1 MFKQLKNI
9 ESAFKHIRIFSIA
22 FLIANCVICCY
33 VLNIFY
39 KNNQANRNRIYLLAN
54 DKLLDA
60 IAVDRSSKLGVEVR
74 DHVKMF
80 HFYFYSLQ
88 PDDAVITRNIT
99 KALYLADS
107 KAKSEYEN
115 LKEKGYYSAMISAN
129 TSQQVEEPDSISVN
143 INQSPWYF
151 RYYGKLKIVRPTTIA
166 TRSLISEGYLR
177 VTDVSDN
184 NPHGFL
190 IERWNVIENK
200 DLTLE
205 KR

>member
-22 FLIANCVICCY
+22 FLIANCAICCY

-200 DLTLE
+200 DLTIE

>member
-1 MFKQLKNI
+1 
-9 ESAFKHIRIFSIA
+9 
-22 FLIANCVICCY
+22 
-33 VLNIFY
+33 
-39 KNNQANRNRIYLLAN
+39 
-54 DKLLDA
+54 
-60 IAVDRSSKLGVEVR
+60 
-74 DHVKMF
+74 
-80 HFYFYSLQ
+80 
-88 PDDAVITRNIT
+88 
-99 KALYLADS
+99 
-107 KAKSEYEN
+107 
-115 LKEKGYYSAMISAN
+115 MISAN

-177 VTDVSDN
+177 ETDVSDN

-200 DLTLE
+200 DLTIE

>member
-9 ESAFKHIRIFSIA
+9 DSAFKHIRIFSIA
-22 FLIANCVICCY
+22 FLLSNCVICCY
-33 VLNIFY
+33 VLYILY
-39 KNNQANRNRIYLLAN
+39 KDNQANRNRIYLLAN

-60 IAVDRSSKLGVEVR
+60 IAVDRSTKLGVEVR

-80 HFYFYSLQ
+80 HFYFYSLE

-129 TSQQVEEPDSISVN
+129 TSQQVEEPDSIVVN

-190 IERWNVIENK
+190 IERWNVLENK
-200 DLTLE
+200 DLTIE